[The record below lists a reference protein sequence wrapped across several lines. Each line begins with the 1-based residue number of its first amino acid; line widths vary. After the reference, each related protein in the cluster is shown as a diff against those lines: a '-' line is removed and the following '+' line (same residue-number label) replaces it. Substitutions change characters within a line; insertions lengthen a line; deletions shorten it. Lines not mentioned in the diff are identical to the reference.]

1 MEFSYSLVGSLN
13 EAELCVYHYVVKN
26 TKHVLNLS
34 VRELADEA
42 HVSTATVMRFCKKM
56 GFSGF
61 SELKY
66 KIRETMEQQETIKNE
81 QANSLIEYVEYIKS
95 KEYSD
100 NIKKAA
106 ELIKCADSFQIFGLS
121 VCRDIAKYTARRF
134 CRAGVYCYG
143 IDDINYPILDVPEG
157 KESVIVI
164 IHNFV
169 KQKELFEVVSKY
181 KSKNYT
187 IIMVAYENVGMI
199 EQLCDLV
206 VYASNGIMKVG
217 KVESGLPM
225 LYTLERLTDEVTNK

>member
-13 EAELCVYHYVVKN
+13 EAELCVYNYVVKN

-81 QANSLIEYVEYIKS
+81 EANSVIEYVEYIKS

-106 ELIKCADSFQIFGLS
+106 ELIKRADSFQIFGLG

-143 IDDINYPILDVPEG
+143 IDDINYPILDVPEC

-169 KQKELFEVVSKY
+169 KQKELFEVVNKY

-199 EQLCDLV
+199 EQLCDMI

-225 LYTLERLTDEVTNK
+225 LYTLERLTDEVTNE

>member
-225 LYTLERLTDEVTNK
+225 LYTLERLTDKVTNK

>member
-1 MEFSYSLVGSLN
+1 MKFSYSLVGSLN

>member
-1 MEFSYSLVGSLN
+1 
-13 EAELCVYHYVVKN
+13 
-26 TKHVLNLS
+26 
-34 VRELADEA
+34 
-42 HVSTATVMRFCKKM
+42 M

>member
-13 EAELCVYHYVVKN
+13 EAELCVYNYVVKN
-26 TKHVLNLS
+26 MKHVLNLS

-81 QANSLIEYVEYIKS
+81 EANSVIEYVEYIKS

-106 ELIKCADSFQIFGLS
+106 ELIKRADSFQIFGL
-121 VCRDIAKYTARRF
+121 
-134 CRAGVYCYG
+134 GVWG
-143 IDDINYPILDVPEG
+143 
-157 KESVIVI
+157 
-164 IHNFV
+164 
-169 KQKELFEVVSKY
+169 
-181 KSKNYT
+181 
-187 IIMVAYENVGMI
+187 
-199 EQLCDLV
+199 
-206 VYASNGIMKVG
+206 
-217 KVESGLPM
+217 
-225 LYTLERLTDEVTNK
+225 

>member
-169 KQKELFEVVSKY
+169 KQKELFEVVGKY

>member
-143 IDDINYPILDVPEG
+143 IDDINYPILDVPQG